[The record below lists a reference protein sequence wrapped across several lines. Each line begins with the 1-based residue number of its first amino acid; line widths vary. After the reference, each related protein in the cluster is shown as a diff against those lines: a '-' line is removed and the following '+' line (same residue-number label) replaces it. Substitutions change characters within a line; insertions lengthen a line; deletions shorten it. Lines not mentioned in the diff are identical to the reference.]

1 MLARIQADLFQAMKD
16 KNTIKKSLLQ
26 IVRANVTNLAKEK
39 RIDEGELED
48 ADIINVIVKEVK
60 QQNDSLAAFQK
71 GGRVDL
77 VEQTKASISILSEY
91 LPKQLTENEIE
102 DIIWDVLAQ
111 LGLKEPSKKDMGAIM
126 KKLMPLTKGKADG
139 QLVNSILM
147 SFIK

>member
-16 KNTIKKSLLQ
+16 KNTVKKNLLQ

-39 RIDEGELED
+39 RVDESKLEN
-48 ADIINVIVKEVK
+48 ADIINVIVKEMK
-60 QQNDSLAAFQK
+60 QQNDSLTAFQK
-71 GGRVDL
+71 GGRADL
-77 VEQTKASISILSEY
+77 VEQTEASIKILSEY
-91 LPKQLTENEIE
+91 LPKQLTEDEIE

-111 LGLKEPSKKDMGAIM
+111 LGLKEPSIKDLGEIM

-147 SFIK
+147 DFIK